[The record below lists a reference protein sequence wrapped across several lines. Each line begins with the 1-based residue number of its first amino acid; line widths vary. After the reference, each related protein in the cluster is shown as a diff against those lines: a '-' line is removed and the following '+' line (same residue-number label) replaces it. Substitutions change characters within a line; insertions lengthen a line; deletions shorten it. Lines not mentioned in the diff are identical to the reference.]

1 MPRLF
6 QTRYSPSFRQ
16 THFALIGQLTHCIV
30 IGRTPQARIGN
41 VERMRMSFIARYVY
55 TQEEFVI
62 VTEAP
67 QCNKM
72 TATGQVTDNTNNKKY
87 TIGNVQKSK
96 NTIYNIDNYVC
107 TYRYEMCKLKW
118 K

>member
-1 MPRLF
+1 M
-6 QTRYSPSFRQ
+6 
-16 THFALIGQLTHCIV
+16 
-30 IGRTPQARIGN
+30 IGRTSQAPVGN

-72 TATGQVTDNTNNKKY
+72 TATGQVTDNKNNKKY

-107 TYRYEMCKLKW
+107 TYRYEMCKLK
-118 K
+118 